1 MARIQYNRDRGNYL
15 VFSEAENCSLR
26 REVEETGFSSFP
38 RNREWAHGSCGA
50 DVGSVAFPFFFQVFP
65 HKYLGCIDL
74 YFI

>member
-38 RNREWAHGSCGA
+38 RNQSELTGP
-50 DVGSVAFPFFFQVFP
+50 VG
-65 HKYLGCIDL
+65 LT
-74 YFI
+74 